1 MKILRLSADESGES
15 HFGTYELPLNLHDD
29 SPPTKPHYFS
39 DPEQAKT
46 YVVVRCPV
54 GWGGEIHLAPRRQI
68 VFCMSGTMR
77 ITTSLGISRDLTPG
91 DAVLLEDT
99 SGKGHISI
107 VTSKTSFDGVII
119 RLE

>member
-1 MKILRLSADESGES
+1 
-15 HFGTYELPLNLHDD
+15 
-29 SPPTKPHYFS
+29 
-39 DPEQAKT
+39 
-46 YVVVRCPV
+46 
-54 GWGGEIHLAPRRQI
+54 
-68 VFCMSGTMR
+68 MR

-107 VTSKTSFDGVII
+107 VTSKTAFDGVII

>member
-1 MKILRLSADESGES
+1 MKMLRLYADEIGES
-15 HFGTYELPLNLHDD
+15 HFGTFELSLNLKDD
-29 SPPTKPHYFS
+29 SPPAKPHYFS
-39 DPEQAKT
+39 DPRDAET
-46 YVVVRCPV
+46 YVVVQCPV
-54 GWGGEIHLAPRRQI
+54 GWGGELHPSPRRQI

-77 ITTSLGISRDLTPG
+77 ITTSLGISRDLTPD